1 VLGCLWFGRREATW
15 SAIMNTVL
23 WVVAA
28 IALCASELAS
38 RMLKR
43 GWPTAADLARG
54 ARGHVAG
61 RVVLVI
67 GWVWLG
73 WHVFAR

>member
-1 VLGCLWFGRREATW
+1 
-15 SAIMNTVL
+15 MNTAL
-23 WVVAA
+23 WGVAA
-28 IALCASELAS
+28 VALVMCEVAS
-38 RMLKR
+38 RTFKR
-43 GWPTAADLARG
+43 GWPTAAGLLGG

-61 RVVLVI
+61 RLVLVI

>member
-1 VLGCLWFGRREATW
+1 
-15 SAIMNTVL
+15 MNTAL

-28 IALCASELAS
+28 VALVICEVAS
-38 RMLKR
+38 RTLKR
-43 GWPTAADLARG
+43 GWPTAAELVRG

-61 RVVLVI
+61 RFLLVI
-67 GWVWLG
+67 GWIWLG